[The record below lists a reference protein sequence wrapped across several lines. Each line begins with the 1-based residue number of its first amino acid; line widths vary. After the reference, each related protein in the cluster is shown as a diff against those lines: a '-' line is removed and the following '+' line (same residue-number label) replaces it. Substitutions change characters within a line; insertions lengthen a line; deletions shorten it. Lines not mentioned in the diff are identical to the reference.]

1 MMTSPLG
8 RLLDPTSGEGQ
19 PVGQRVNDRVTVSS
33 SADEVMAIIID
44 LEAYP
49 EWADGVQHVDIHERD
64 AEGRPVEATFE
75 VDAQVQRVTYRLH
88 YTHEP
93 QRLSWHLVD
102 SNVLTQLDGI
112 YDLTERGAQTDVE
125 YTIEADI
132 SIPLPG
138 FIKKRAAK
146 VILNTGLRGLK
157 RRVEEH

>member
-1 MMTSPLG
+1 M
-8 RLLDPTSGEGQ
+8 
-19 PVGQRVNDRVTVSS
+19 GQRVNDRVTVSAA
-33 SADEVMAIIID
+33 ADEVMAVIVD
-44 LEAYP
+44 LESYP
-49 EWADGVQHVDIHERD
+49 EWAEGVKTVDIHETD
-64 AEGRPVEATFE
+64 DDGRPVEATFE

-93 QRLSWHLVD
+93 SRLSWRLVD
-102 SNVLTQLDGI
+102 SNVLTQLDGV
-112 YDLTERGAQTDVE
+112 YDLAPNGDGTDVD

-157 RRVEEH
+157 RRVEGS

>member
-1 MMTSPLG
+1 L
-8 RLLDPTSGEGQ
+8 
-19 PVGQRVNDRVTVSS
+19 GQRVNDRVTVSAA
-33 SADEVMAIIID
+33 ADEVMAVIVD
-44 LEAYP
+44 LESYP
-49 EWADGVQHVDIHERD
+49 EWAEGVKTVDIHETD
-64 AEGRPVEATFE
+64 DDGRPVEATFE

-93 QRLSWHLVD
+93 SRLSWRLVD
-102 SNVLTQLDGI
+102 SNVLTQLDGV
-112 YDLTERGAQTDVE
+112 YDLAPNGDGTDVD

-157 RRVEEH
+157 RRVEGS